1 MTTTRWRQEM
11 SADEYRATMTEV
23 EFQATVMDAARIRGW
38 LAVHFRQMVGNPS
51 GWPDLI
57 LIRGR
62 TTIYAE
68 LKREGGRV
76 SRRQAEWIDR
86 LRRVGADVRVWY
98 PGDMDAIIALLSG
111 EEGGA
116 A

>member
-1 MTTTRWRQEM
+1 MTP
-11 SADEYRATMTEV
+11 DEYRATITEAA
-23 EFQATVMDAARIRGW
+23 FQATVMDAARQLGW

-68 LKREGGRV
+68 LKREGGKV

-86 LRRVGADVRVWY
+86 LRGVGADVRVWY
-98 PGDMDAIIALLSG
+98 PSMWSEIEAVLRG
-111 EEGGA
+111 EQEGA
-116 A
+116 AS